1 MNNSRRKRIN
11 QSLLTLKGAQERMKK
26 ALEEE
31 KIALARVPDTEDNET
46 KMEAIDDIITGL
58 DDALSS
64 LNDAIDTLENADF

>member
-1 MNNSRRKRIN
+1 
-11 QSLLTLKGAQERMKK
+11 MKK

>member
-46 KMEAIDDIITGL
+46 KREAIDDIITGL